1 MEEMVKG
8 GNMRS
13 KPNTRTRVRLDNNDL
28 DKWDEDYKVN
38 IDEEFDELE
47 DEYCSSLDEDELEES
62 LGHKGVLGRTKN
74 GFLKPKKRRIVQ
86 RNRKR
91 VSVKEEEDDAIEVSS
106 GGEDNNFSYQK
117 PRKKAKS
124 SYREEK
130 EDDDYNHSEFEED
143 DEEFMPNEIDAAD
156 DEEDLPSTEK
166 KKKKVGRLSKQ
177 KKGTAKVRKRRRNAK
192 ALKKTKRKRPI
203 KNQGSRRK
211 TRSPHGSSGY
221 QYTMSKEEREQIREA
236 NEFCGSLTTALR
248 SSCSSK
254 MNEKEI
260 LPPQEKSSGRK
271 GKEKAQNMKIEAG
284 KQVCGICLSEE
295 GKSTVRGTLNCCS
308 HYFCFAC
315 IMEWSKVE
323 SRCPPLQAKVFE
335 YQLNKMDEKFKLIP
349 DIYPTQRDWTTKI
362 IVTEKLAP
370 KIAKQNQSRYQHM
383 ILMDLKGN
391 KVQATLYDA
400 NINAFEDQ
408 LILGKTYLISNATVR
423 DTKHEYRSLVGE
435 KQWTITGRTRIE
447 ELPEDNMA
455 LIFSTYEFTAFD
467 ELEKYMDSNKDI
479 SIIALCIDMKPKRL
493 IQTRSGNQTYVQD
506 IIVINKSFQTMMLT
520 MWDSYVDRECV
531 LIAENIANKPVIVAS
546 HLKVSSFNGITLST
560 KTNSNFFINAT
571 FNEVAEYK
579 AWADGNIDKLN
590 EIIEEKP
597 YLVLTPSKLSPP
609 EESQFTTIK
618 RVHSLLL
625 GMTQPKHFW
634 IKATASIKVM
644 KQSFW
649 YIACNNCNRVSNAN
663 LGETY
668 QCVYCK
674 CSQTKAVPRE
684 KAYVQLKDSTGV
696 LNANVI
702 GEPAEKLLHCSSDT
716 LMQHSKRSTTN
727 IHDAIQMAVD
737 KQQIFYVKATQ
748 GLINKTEYKFE
759 IIFVLDTCLAIT
771 QIEHSKLDKGKGL
784 LYPDLP
790 TEPALIEEVFPP
802 PAKRELFQ
810 LLDEDTVAKKKIE
823 TNTNDP
829 NLPSAQINIKPKS
842 E

>member
-1 MEEMVKG
+1 MMLLRFQVEEKIIILVT
-8 GNMRS
+8 RS
-13 KPNTRTRVRLDNNDL
+13 PERKL
-28 DKWDEDYKVN
+28 
-38 IDEEFDELE
+38 
-47 DEYCSSLDEDELEES
+47 SLHIE
-62 LGHKGVLGRTKN
+62 
-74 GFLKPKKRRIVQ
+74 KKRKMTITIIQSLKKMTR
-86 RNRKR
+86 
-91 VSVKEEEDDAIEVSS
+91 SS
-106 GGEDNNFSYQK
+106 CRD
-117 PRKKAKS
+117 
-124 SYREEK
+124 
-130 EDDDYNHSEFEED
+130 
-143 DEEFMPNEIDAAD
+143 EIDAAD
-156 DEEDLPSTEK
+156 DEEDLPSTEKK

-203 KNQGSRRK
+203 KNQGSTRK
-211 TRSPHGSSGY
+211 TRSPHGNEPRDGYLTLHKKKKKLAGRERKKSAVDSESDFMGSGSSGY
-221 QYTMSKEEREQIREA
+221 QYTMSEEEREQIREA

-260 LPPQEKSSGRK
+260 LPPREKSSGRK

-323 SRCPPLQAKVFE
+323 SRCPLCKQRFSSISMTAQADGRHDSRSVVISVPAR
-335 YQLNKMDEKFKLIP
+335 D
-349 DIYPTQRDWTTKI
+349 QRDWTTKI

-674 CSQTKAVPRE
+674 CSQTKAVPRA
-684 KAYVQLKDSTGV
+684 KAYVQLEDSTGV

-716 LMQHSKRSTTN
+716 LMQHSKRSTTS
-727 IHDAIQMAVD
+727 IHDTIQMAVD

-748 GLINKTEYKFE
+748 GLVNKTEYKFE

-802 PAKRELFQ
+802 PSKRALFQ

-829 NLPSAQINIKPKS
+829 NLPSAQINVKPKS